1 MIVVTPRSCARHG
14 STLSIRD
21 GYRPQMFFLD
31 LSEQDVVMGTYTD
44 RLVEAA
50 ERILDLLPQRPRA
63 VFVCGSCIDDLL
75 GTDMRGLC
83 EELSAR
89 HGMPFS
95 WLYIDPIAR
104 SATPPPVRMKRA
116 VFRLLADD
124 PAPVERDAGAVNVIG
139 EFAVLSRDSELP
151 ALLAGAGFPRV
162 RQVATCA
169 TYDEFRAMR
178 EAAANVVVMRMA
190 RGAAQDMQRKLH
202 IPFQVLRT
210 SVLPEVMA
218 RRYDELGA
226 FLGAPL
232 DYAAGLT
239 RVQDD
244 VAAARTTLAG
254 VRVAVEARGGRES
267 LEAACVL
274 ARAGA
279 DVRAVVADEIEE
291 DAWPLVEELRGAAPE
306 ALLVPSMRPEALR
319 RARPWDGVD
328 VAVGMDAALLFPQAR
343 LAHFAHDGSP
353 LGFAE
358 TRALLRDVERALECG
373 KTGAEVC
380 RVGEQV
386 GRRRATP
393 AWPPSACAAAA
404 GHAAGRE
411 A

>member
-1 MIVVTPRSCARHG
+1 
-14 STLSIRD
+14 
-21 GYRPQMFFLD
+21 
-31 LSEQDVVMGTYTD
+31 
-44 RLVEAA
+44 
-50 ERILDLLPQRPRA
+50 
-63 VFVCGSCIDDLL
+63 
-75 GTDMRGLC
+75 
-83 EELSAR
+83 
-89 HGMPFS
+89 
-95 WLYIDPIAR
+95 
-104 SATPPPVRMKRA
+104 MKRA

-254 VRVAVEARGGRES
+254 VRVAVEARGGRE
-267 LEAACVL
+267 
-274 ARAGA
+274 
-279 DVRAVVADEIEE
+279 
-291 DAWPLVEELRGAAPE
+291 
-306 ALLVPSMRPEALR
+306 AL
-319 RARPWDGVD
+319 
-328 VAVGMDAALLFPQAR
+328 
-343 LAHFAHDGSP
+343 
-353 LGFAE
+353 
-358 TRALLRDVERALECG
+358 
-373 KTGAEVC
+373 
-380 RVGEQV
+380 
-386 GRRRATP
+386 
-393 AWPPSACAAAA
+393 
-404 GHAAGRE
+404 
-411 A
+411 